1 MILVLYGVELM
12 QAIACNASYA
22 FYLFLFLSLNL
33 FFFLSLS
40 VTFLPSAFRQKYY
53 LISYQTQLRTIESFI
68 RPH

>member
-33 FFFLSLS
+33 FFF
-40 VTFLPSAFRQKYY
+40 
-53 LISYQTQLRTIESFI
+53 
-68 RPH
+68 

>member
-1 MILVLYGVELM
+1 MILVLYGVKLM
-12 QAIACNASYA
+12 QAIACNASYEV
-22 FYLFLFLSLNL
+22 YLFLFLSLNL